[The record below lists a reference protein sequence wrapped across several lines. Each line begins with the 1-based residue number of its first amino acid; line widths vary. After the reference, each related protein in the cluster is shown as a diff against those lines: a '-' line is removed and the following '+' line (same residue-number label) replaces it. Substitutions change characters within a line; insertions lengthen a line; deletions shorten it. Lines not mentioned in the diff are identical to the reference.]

1 MGVHLMGRHLIGMH
15 LVGRHLMGMK
25 LMSMHLMGKHLM
37 GMHLIGMHLIGKHL
51 IVPKVESGFHEY
63 IYVLS
68 FHRQS
73 LQNKQCFHNIYTL
86 MGIHLKDRHIM
97 NRHLVGRHLMG
108 ILRAA
113 DRYTYTGVPVSCE

>member
-37 GMHLIGMHLIGKHL
+37 GMHLIGMHLIGMHLIGMHLIGRHL

-73 LQNKQCFHNIYTL
+73 LQNKQCFHNIYTYL
-86 MGIHLKDRHIM
+86 SAARN
-97 NRHLVGRHLMG
+97 NRQAPYGQAPHW
-108 ILRAA
+108 
-113 DRYTYTGVPVSCE
+113 